1 MPILEINILGSKI
14 EIDYQ
19 EDEKEKLIY
28 LIEQFKLRLSELEN
42 LKVRFADNKII
53 FLAAL
58 KAEDTIYELKK
69 TIQDQKK
76 IINSSN
82 DKQEKIDD
90 KIKEIINMKD
100 QVFSLNEKNQKLE
113 NQNTINMKAI
123 EKLNQKI
130 VSLISKIVNTRDN
143 DY

>member
-14 EIDYQ
+14 KIEYQ
-19 EDEKEKLIY
+19 AGEKDKLVY
-28 LIEQFKLRLSELEN
+28 LIEQFRLRLFEYEN
-42 LKVRFADNKII
+42 IKAKFTDNKII

-82 DKQEKIDD
+82 VKKEKIDD

-113 NQNTINMKAI
+113 NQNIINMKTI

-130 VSLISKIVNTRDN
+130 VSLINKIVGTRNN